1 MKILLIGVLSILS
14 LSAFAEVCEMNVVLS
29 EDASKLVVYLEDRK
43 EAKKDDELVLDW
55 IGGNP
60 KKLNCDELI
69 VEIKKSGK
77 KSFRFEDQEIP
88 VQLVHTIS
96 L

>member
-1 MKILLIGVLSILS
+1 
-14 LSAFAEVCEMNVVLS
+14 MNVVLS